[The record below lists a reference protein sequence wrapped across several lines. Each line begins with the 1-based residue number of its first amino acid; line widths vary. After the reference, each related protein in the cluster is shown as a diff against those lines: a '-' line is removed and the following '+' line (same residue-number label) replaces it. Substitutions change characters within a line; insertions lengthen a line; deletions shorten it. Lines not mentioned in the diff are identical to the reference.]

1 MFNMYQELVDRIEEL
16 LKEREV
22 LKRKIKRIENIYAKI
37 PPFIL
42 NDLYK
47 LKYITKEEKIYW
59 SILQSKKIKEKK
71 DNEYG
76 STKESK

>member
-1 MFNMYQELVDRIEEL
+1 MIPNNYHELNYS
-16 LKEREV
+16 
-22 LKRKIKRIENIYAKI
+22 KIATYTFC
-37 PPFIL
+37 PF
-42 NDLYK
+42 LYK